1 MKSRPRALQHRGRVV
16 APCRRAAQ
24 GEAVG
29 DIAGPAGAHV
39 GDGGG
44 GGRASA
50 WSGTWRAWRRW

>member
-44 GGRASA
+44 GG
-50 WSGTWRAWRRW
+50 